1 MLELKGGAIM
11 EKTIVHK
18 LVDEV
23 MSEVLST
30 NREAL
35 ESEGISKASV
45 ELAVR
50 LSAMTTVKILEKL
63 ELIEKD

>member
-1 MLELKGGAIM
+1 M
-11 EKTIVHK
+11 EKAIVHK

-23 MSEVLST
+23 MEELHLI
-30 NREAL
+30 NRDAL

-50 LSAMTTVKILEKL
+50 LSAITTVRILEKL
-63 ELIEKD
+63 ELIEKG

>member
-35 ESEGISKASV
+35 ESGSISKASV